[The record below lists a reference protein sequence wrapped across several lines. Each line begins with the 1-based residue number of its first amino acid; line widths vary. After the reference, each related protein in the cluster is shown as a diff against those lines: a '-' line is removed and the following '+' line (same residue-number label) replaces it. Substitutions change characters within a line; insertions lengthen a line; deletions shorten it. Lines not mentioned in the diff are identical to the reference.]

1 MQTAADFITALD
13 VDESVKAVQLESIS
27 RALMPWLQRAPA
39 AEVKQL
45 AQALLAGNTRW
56 HVTLHDT
63 LSWLADDDWPAL
75 VAAALQ
81 SAQARGSMSEAERT
95 VLEAASYQQPEL
107 IKPLIAS
114 LAELDCDAQQFETE
128 EQVQSAQAAMHLI
141 FPPRYLDHAIAW
153 IPRHWHPSW
162 NLQHSPERYRFGG
175 AGAGNCQ
182 HCGEPLQHLISLP
195 ASKVFGSD
203 QPADQTVHLQ
213 LCLSCMESGVG
224 ELHYRHDEAGQAHCL
239 NAAADGQLQE
249 PDWEYGPLRA
259 TEVALAETPARWQRQ
274 DWGQSNGR
282 ENLYRVGGEPAW
294 IQSPWQPLCTCC
306 GQSMRFVLQLD
317 SQIPQADGAD
327 AHYWGSGGMLYG
339 FACTPCACSAF
350 ITQYT

>member
-1 MQTAADFITALD
+1 MQTAADFIAALD
-13 VDESVKAVQLESIS
+13 VDESVKAVQLEAVS
-27 RALMPWLQRAPA
+27 RALMPWLQHAPA
-39 AEVKQL
+39 AEVRQL

-63 LSWLADDDWPAL
+63 LSWLADEDWPEL
-75 VAAALQ
+75 VAVALQ
-81 SAQARGSMSEAERT
+81 SAQARGSMSNAERA

-114 LAELDCDAQQFETE
+114 LAELDFDVEQFEAET
-128 EQVQSAQAAMHLI
+128 QVQIAQAAMHLI
-141 FPPRYLDHAIAW
+141 FPPRYLDRTIAW

-162 NLQHSPERYRFGG
+162 NLQPGSERYRFGG
-175 AGAGNCQ
+175 AGVGHCQ
-182 HCGEPLQHLISLP
+182 RCGGPLQHLISLP
-195 ASKVFGSD
+195 ASKVFGGD
-203 QPADQTVHLQ
+203 RPADKTVHLQ
-213 LCLSCMESGVG
+213 LCLSCMESGIG

-239 NAAADGQLQE
+239 NAAQDGLQQE
-249 PDWEYGPLRA
+249 PEREYGPLRA

-294 IQSPWQPLCTCC
+294 IQSPWEPLCTCC
-306 GQSMRFVLQLD
+306 GQTMHFVLQLD
-317 SQIPQADGAD
+317 SQIPQAEGGD
-327 AHYWGSGGMLYG
+327 AHCWGSGGMLYG
-339 FACTPCACSAF
+339 FACTPCAHSAY